1 METGE
6 KEMIVRLI
14 GMLTD
19 ELETL
24 KDSTPDV
31 NERLAKASV
40 LKNVHT
46 FLSNYEENCK
56 VLAKHAYEHR
66 FDKYEREQIWKLQ

>member
-1 METGE
+1 MILRMEH
-6 KEMIVRLI
+6 LI
-14 GMLTD
+14 AE
-19 ELETL
+19 ELALLEETA
-24 KDSTPDV
+24 PDI

-40 LKNVHT
+40 LKNIHV

-66 FDKYEREQIWKLQ
+66 FDKCERE